1 MLARETWESRTT
13 FVLAAVGAAVGF
25 GNVWRFP
32 ALVYKFGGGAFFLPY
47 VLALVIIGIPL
58 LIHEIAMGQHLQ
70 KSEIGVQ
77 HHLNKHT
84 KGVGVGSILAGM
96 MVATYYVP
104 LISWC
109 IRAFLESFG
118 SMREDWEDVSGS
130 DATTYFYHNVI
141 GQYTLDEDQKPTR
154 IVIANVFYLALTWG
168 IVGCCLSFGLK
179 WTGRVAYVTM
189 GMPILM
195 LFILLIRA
203 LTLPGSSKGIHQ
215 YFSEWD
221 MSVLVNQPDVW
232 SEAVSQIFFSIGVA
246 FGVMTAFGSHCDK
259 NAPAVENSCIIAVA
273 NSTFSILSGGC
284 LFGFMGYMTEQ
295 ENNFRV
301 YAGPSLLFGVY
312 PAALSTI
319 PGGIHWVRFFF
330 LNMILLGL
338 DSAFALVEAVASLVS
353 DSQYGHTVSKPMVV
367 AGVCGIGF
375 FGGLL
380 YTTDAG
386 LLFLDTMDFYVNFA
400 VLFLGFCKALSAGW
414 FYGMKRQVKNIGD
427 RWNIAYAY
435 FGSTFGSCLFASLVW
450 FGVKG
455 ETFWLGLISL
465 IVIYGSGVVYC
476 LHNLKEL
483 VNEDKSVSMK
493 FLRNELLMGN
503 VLELRDELA
512 SSVGYLPWSWAF
524 LMKHAIPQILLV
536 LFFNLFFA
544 QTDYG
549 NIEFGSYNSY
559 ETMPYQVL
567 GVISTLLIFGAVLVG
582 VLHSKVFD
590 FLISDEDV
598 NSDNKAWVDV
608 EMKDQATNNAEQQ
621 QPSTEY
627 SNMDDL
633 ETPKQA
639 AEAAAAAAAEGA
651 VLT

>member
-1 MLARETWESRTT
+1 MPARETWESRTA
-13 FVLAAVGAAVGF
+13 FIMAAVGAAVGF

-32 ALVYKFGGGAFFLPY
+32 SLVYQYGGGAFFVPY
-47 VLALVIIGIPL
+47 ILALVVVGIPL
-58 LIHEIAMGQHLQ
+58 LIHEVAMGQHLQ
-70 KSEIGVQ
+70 QSEVAVQ

-84 KGVGVGSILAGM
+84 KGVGVGSILAGL
-96 MVATYYVP
+96 MVVTYYVP

-109 IRAFLESFG
+109 IRAFFESFG
-118 SMREDWEDVSGS
+118 SMRNDWEDIAGS
-130 DATTYFYHNVI
+130 DAMAYFYHDVI

-154 IVIANVFYLALTWG
+154 IVIGNVFYLALTWG
-168 IVGCCLSFGLK
+168 IVGGCLSFGLK
-179 WTGRVAYVTM
+179 WTGRVACFTM

-203 LTLPGSSKGIHQ
+203 LTLPGSANGIHQ
-215 YFSEWD
+215 YFGEWD
-221 MSVLVNQPDVW
+221 MSILVNQPDIW
-232 SEAVSQIFFSIGVA
+232 STAVSQIFFSIGVA

-259 NAPAVENSCIIAVA
+259 NAPAVENCLIIAFA
-273 NSTFSILSGGC
+273 NSAFSILSGVC
-284 LFGFMGYMTEQ
+284 LFGVMGYMTGQ

-319 PGGIHWVRFFF
+319 PGGLHWVRFFF

-338 DSAFALVEAVASLVS
+338 DSAFALVEAVASLVT
-353 DSQYGHTVSKPMVV
+353 DSQYGYAVSKRTIV
-367 AGVCGIGF
+367 AIVCGIGF

-386 LLFLDTMDFYVNFA
+386 LIFLDTMDFYVNFA

-414 FYGMKRQVKNIGD
+414 IYGMKRQVANIGN

-435 FGSTFGSCLFASLVW
+435 FATTFGSFLFASLVW

-455 ETFWLGLISL
+455 ETFWLGMISL
-465 IVIYGSGVVYC
+465 VVIYSSGVAYC

-483 VNEDKSVSMK
+483 VNDDKSVSMK

-512 SSVGYLPWSWAF
+512 SSVGYMPWIWAF
-524 LMKHAIPQILLV
+524 LMKHVIPQILLV

-544 QTDYG
+544 KTNHG
-549 NIEFGSYNSY
+549 NIDFGSYSDY
-559 ETMPYQVL
+559 ESWPYQVL
-567 GVISTLLIFGAVLVG
+567 GVTSALLVFGTVTVG
-582 VLHSKVFD
+582 VLDSKVFD
-590 FLISDEDV
+590 SLLSDGDPTTDESWV
-598 NSDNKAWVDV
+598 NV
-608 EMKDQATNNAEQQ
+608 EMKDQPPPSSDPNMLSTNYTNI
-621 QPSTEY
+621 T
-627 SNMDDL
+627 DL
-633 ETPKQA
+633 ETPKEA
-639 AEAAAAAAAEGA
+639 AEAAAADGA
-651 VLT
+651 VLA